1 MTGKEAGMLWK
12 IRCLAAWGFRA
23 LAIAWSFFITAR
35 LMEAQNLYPEEFAK
49 VFKLGLADIAI
60 IGFSALL
67 TTELLG
73 RLLSWTKPGWR
84 LPHFSER
91 KTNTKKK
98 EA

>member
-1 MTGKEAGMLWK
+1 MLWK
-12 IRCLAAWGFRA
+12 IRCLIAWTFRA
-23 LAIAWSFFITAR
+23 LAIAGSFFITGK

-49 VFKLGLADIAI
+49 VFELGFAEIAI
-60 IGFSALL
+60 VGFSALL

-84 LPHFSER
+84 LPSFSER